1 MAFQGWPVEALEFYE
16 GLEVDNTKAYWTDH
30 KAVYDARSGAPMEAL
45 LADLAAEFGE
55 GKIFR
60 PYRDVRFSA
69 DKSPYKT
76 AMGARLGGGGYVQLS
91 SEGLAAG
98 LGTYVMANDQLER
111 FRRAVAD
118 DRTGV
123 ELEAVVEQVHGSG
136 IEVTGRE
143 VLKTAPRGYPK
154 DHPRIEWLRHKSLIA
169 WREWP
174 AGAWLGTPKRQ
185 GPGRRLPA
193 PGPAPAGLARHP
205 CRRLRARGRLGPLTL
220 HGDNGSLA
228 GNAGTGSEEELRGDA
243 VAPSNRRTP

>member
-1 MAFQGWPVEALEFYE
+1 MASWSFHYRFGMAFQGWPVEALEFYE

-30 KAVYDARSGAPMEAL
+30 KAVYEHQVRAPMEAL
-45 LADLAAEFGE
+45 LADLAVEFGE
-55 GKIFR
+55 GRIFR

-98 LGTYVMANDQLER
+98 LGTYVMAKDQLER
-111 FRRAVAD
+111 FRQAVAD

-123 ELEAVVEQVHGSG
+123 ELEAVVEQVRGSG

-169 WREWP
+169 WREWS
-174 AGAWLGTPKRQ
+174 AGAWLGTSSAEDRIVDFLHQARPLQ
-185 GPGRRLPA
+185 DWLDTNVGDSELEDAWGR
-193 PGPAPAGLARHP
+193 
-205 CRRLRARGRLGPLTL
+205 
-220 HGDNGSLA
+220 
-228 GNAGTGSEEELRGDA
+228 
-243 VAPSNRRTP
+243 

>member
-1 MAFQGWPVEALEFYE
+1 MAFPGWPVEALEFYE
-16 GLEVDNTKAYWTDH
+16 GLEIDNTKAYWTDH
-30 KAVYDARSGAPMEAL
+30 KAVYEDQVRAPMEAL

-98 LGTYVMANDQLER
+98 LGTYVMAKDQLER

-123 ELEAVVEQVHGSG
+123 ELEAVVEQVRGSG
-136 IEVTGRE
+136 IDVTGRE

-154 DHPRIEWLRHKSLIA
+154 DHPRHRVAPPQEPDRLAGVVRRRLARHS
-169 WREWP
+169 
-174 AGAWLGTPKRQ
+174 GSQ
-185 GPGRRLPA
+185 GPDRRVPA
-193 PGPAPAGLARHP
+193 PGPTPAGLARHQR
-205 CRRLRARGRLGPLTL
+205 RRLRARRRLGPLK
-220 HGDNGSLA
+220 HGA
-228 GNAGTGSEEELRGDA
+228 GCGMAAEPEPE
-243 VAPSNRRTP
+243 